1 VDLGLSSVGVA
12 GSLMRVPTWLRPV
25 AAKLMKGPRDVKAN
39 VRRMEG
45 KILPIVKVWRIEH
58 CVSSYQR

>member
-1 VDLGLSSVGVA
+1 
-12 GSLMRVPTWLRPV
+12 MRVPTWLRPV